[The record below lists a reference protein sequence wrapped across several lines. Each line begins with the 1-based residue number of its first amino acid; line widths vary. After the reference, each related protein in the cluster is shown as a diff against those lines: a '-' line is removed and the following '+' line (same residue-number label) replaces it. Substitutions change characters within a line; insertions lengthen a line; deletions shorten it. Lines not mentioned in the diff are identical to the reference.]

1 MLNQIFSQFYL
12 ALPSVPA
19 CPLFTNSVVYL
30 THLTSF
36 VRLFFCQFIESD
48 HPEISGVVE
57 EPYHPVD
64 GGEGDDVEQNH
75 HIACNSFLYQQQKY
89 VTEFIMGEL
98 NIGEYREMRKTYRF
112 NEFQDKL
119 REIVFSG
126 CPILKTLPEAQR
138 TQGIEFIT

>member
-1 MLNQIFSQFYL
+1 MWQNIQPAVLSRSSLSPCKPSISIIYQFGYL
-12 ALPSVPA
+12 PDASSELCEIV
-19 CPLFTNSVVYL
+19 
-30 THLTSF
+30 
-36 VRLFFCQFIESD
+36 FCQFIESD
-48 HPEISGVVE
+48 HTEISGVVE

-98 NIGEYREMRKTYRF
+98 NIGEYREMRKTYCF

-126 CPILKTLPEAQR
+126 CPILKKPSASPPPS
-138 TQGIEFIT
+138 G